1 MEQDP
6 GNGFR
11 IQRDPECRIQNP
23 VPCFQGAVAQLGERF
38 VRNEEV
44 RGSSPLSSMDLATLA
59 QLVEHIIR
67 NDGVV
72 GSSPTGGSYGTH
84 RGRLGYPDWTVFCG
98 SSSVGR
104 ASASQAEGRGFE
116 PRLPLWRRARR
127 RTQILPLGVIGNTPD
142 SGSGESWFEP
152 RRGNRTAGFESLA
165 FWIQECAECR
175 ILNPECRSIRRG
187 GRVA

>member
-59 QLVEHIIR
+59 QLVEHVIR

-72 GSSPTGGSYGTH
+72 GSSPTGGSYGTR
-84 RGRLGYPDWTVFCG
+84 RGRVGYPGWKVFCG

-116 PRLPLWRRARR
+116 PRLPLW
-127 RTQILPLGVIGNTPD
+127 Q
-142 SGSGESWFEP
+142 
-152 RRGNRTAGFESLA
+152 RRGAVEDYCPL
-165 FWIQECAECR
+165 
-175 ILNPECRSIRRG
+175 
-187 GRVA
+187 V